1 MDPRDRMTGFELV
14 GATAIVFLAT
24 AAIVGLLGFA
34 IFDEGSET
42 YGKVFGVSLGVL
54 VILSAAHFAFQG
66 WRRVG
71 HLLGHLSGQQVG
83 DLETRFESDWPTGDP
98 PPTGPE

>member
-1 MDPRDRMTGFELV
+1 MDPRDQMTGFELA
-14 GATAIVFLAT
+14 GATAIVFLGAG
-24 AAIVGLLGFA
+24 AIVGLLGFA
-34 IFDEGSET
+34 VFDEGSET

-71 HLLGHLSGQQVG
+71 HLFGHLSGQQAP
-83 DLETRFESDWPTGDP
+83 DLETRFEPDWPAGDRP
-98 PPTGPE
+98 DSSPQ

>member
-1 MDPRDRMTGFELV
+1 MDPRDRMTGFELA
-14 GATAIVFLAT
+14 GATAIVFLA
-24 AAIVGLLGFA
+24 AGAIVGLLGVA
-34 IFDEGSET
+34 VIDEGSET

-71 HLLGHLSGQQVG
+71 HLLAHLSGHQAP
-83 DLETRFESDWPTGDP
+83 DLETRLEPDTPASDRRDS
-98 PPTGPE
+98 GPQ

>member
-1 MDPRDRMTGFELV
+1 MDPRDRMTGFELA
-14 GATAIVFLAT
+14 GATAIVFLA
-24 AAIVGLLGFA
+24 AGAIVGLLGVA
-34 IFDEGSET
+34 VFDEGSET

-71 HLLGHLSGQQVG
+71 HLLGHLSGQQGSV
-83 DLETRFESDWPTGDP
+83 LETRFEPDSPAGNHPDS
-98 PPTGPE
+98 GPQ

>member
-1 MDPRDRMTGFELV
+1 MDSRDRMTGFELA
-14 GATAIVFLAT
+14 GPTAIVFLA
-24 AAIVGLLGFA
+24 AGAIVGLLGFA
-34 IFDEGSET
+34 VFDEGSET

-71 HLLGHLSGQQVG
+71 HLFGHLSGQQAP
-83 DLETRFESDWPTGDP
+83 DLETRFEPDWPAGDRP
-98 PPTGPE
+98 DSSPQ

>member
-1 MDPRDRMTGFELV
+1 MDPRDRMSGFELA
-14 GATAIVFLAT
+14 GATAIVFLTA
-24 AAIVGLLGFA
+24 AAIVGLFGVA
-34 IFDEGSET
+34 VFDEGSET

-71 HLLGHLSGQQVG
+71 HLFGHLSGQQAG
-83 DLETRFESDWPTGDP
+83 DLETRFEPAWPAGDRP
-98 PPTGPE
+98 DSGPE